1 MSLDKD
7 ELRLQ
12 LLLYSVAQK
21 QIMGDIFH
29 LVVEE
34 LDIPAG
40 ESKKILEKLIEEDT
54 AEDQALRE
62 KSFSEWLKSKEIAGM
77 LNPKQSQT
85 SNVSCPN
92 CGSNSHAALLFE
104 EGYEGYQFDRFC
116 FSCKKGFDY
125 PTEMNLN
132 KLKDHLEKEVT
143 SFFNLPLSFIPDEYL
158 CHDKTSI
165 QKLAK
170 EMSRG
175 RGVSDEI
182 SENINLLKH
191 KGLFELFKD
200 SASTFEAPTMKDYIA
215 DLKRQS
221 ELMYFNEKGVWY
233 YDSIMVDIETLGTS
247 PGDVILS
254 VAAVEFNI
262 ENGSVGEMFFAKID
276 LTGSLKDGFNI
287 KADTLDW
294 WLKQSQE
301 AKIMSLGEGTPVFDV
316 LSNLESFFRKRAGHT
331 VWGNSNRFDLGL
343 LAAYFKKYDIAIPW
357 DFRLERD
364 VRTLVSFAPKIKDS
378 TPFEGTPHNPVDD
391 CSHQIKYCTK
401 IYKKF
406 FERVQTTNK

>member
-21 QIMGDIFH
+21 QIMGNIFH

-34 LDIPAG
+34 LDLPAG

-92 CGSNSHAALLFE
+92 CGSNNHAALIYE
-104 EGYEGYQFDRFC
+104 EGYQFDRFC

-132 KLKDHLEKEVT
+132 ELKDHLEKEVA
-143 SFFNLPLSFIPDEYL
+143 SFFNLPLSFIPDSYL
-158 CHDKTSI
+158 GCDKTFI
-165 QKLAK
+165 QKLAE

-182 SENINLLKH
+182 SEDINLLKH

-200 SASTFEAPTMKDYIA
+200 STNTFEAPMKDYMA

-221 ELMYFNEKGVWY
+221 ELMYFDEKGVWY

-254 VAAVEFNI
+254 VAAVVFNMKTGI
-262 ENGSVGEMFFAKID
+262 TGEKFFATID
-276 LTGSLKDGFNI
+276 LDSSLRDGFNI
-287 KADTLDW
+287 DAETLTW
-294 WLKQSQE
+294 WLKHPKE
-301 AKIMSLGEGTPVFDV
+301 TMA
-316 LSNLESFFRKRAGHT
+316 SNLEGGQSVLDVLTDLETFFNKYPTFT
-331 VWGNSNRFDLGL
+331 VWGNSNRLDLGL
-343 LAAYFKKYDIAIPW
+343 LAAYFKKYDIALPW

-364 VRTLVSFAPKIKDS
+364 VRTLVSFAPEVKEKMV
-378 TPFEGTPHNPVDD
+378 FEGTSHNPIDD
-391 CSHQIKYCTK
+391 CLHQIKYCTA
-401 IYKKF
+401 IHNKF
-406 FERVQTTNK
+406 FEKVQTANKEI